1 MVVGIGV
8 ETGLG
13 VLRLQVS
20 GEEDEVVGRV
30 VGRGSV
36 LSERELRRIRFVITV
51 SLEGLR
57 LVSAQWKHQ
66 RVTQW
71 AGPYG

>member
-1 MVVGIGV
+1 MVYWVGGLCGERWSKEGGGKMVVGIGV

-30 VGRGSV
+30 DWRGC
-36 LSERELRRIRFVITV
+36 FF
-51 SLEGLR
+51 
-57 LVSAQWKHQ
+57 
-66 RVTQW
+66 
-71 AGPYG
+71 